1 MTSASGS
8 SIPMRVTS
16 KSVIRWSRNAG
27 CMASPRGFW
36 ARKMPESGIFFP
48 STSDQKPSILLL
60 LRGLE
65 LLTMLDAAIGEHQD
79 FGFFVGHFLA
89 GLGPNDE
96 GLRAIGQI
104 EC

>member
-1 MTSASGS
+1 
-8 SIPMRVTS
+8 
-16 KSVIRWSRNAG
+16 
-27 CMASPRGFW
+27 MASPRGFW

-65 LLTMLDAAIGEHQD
+65 LLTILDAAIGEHQD

-104 EC
+104 ECALKLQGFDAALLTGVCRQRGFQ